1 MVTQRLAVRE
11 LQPKTDKN
19 YVDERTKGGVIGDLR
34 KMDEQNALIE
44 LPKNVSEMVE
54 YSPDIKVLE
63 FEVFHDYLAIL

>member
-1 MVTQRLAVRE
+1 
-11 LQPKTDKN
+11 
-19 YVDERTKGGVIGDLR
+19 
-34 KMDEQNALIE
+34 MDEQNALIE